1 MQTQNKPLIYS
12 IIEIK
17 GNFLSDLREI
27 IHTLSRR
34 SWSLGGYRSMHND
47 KN

>member
-12 IIEIK
+12 TIEIK

-27 IHTLSRR
+27 IHILQS